1 MSDKPL
7 TDVAFS
13 SFDLHPALLAGLEA
27 AGFSRCTPIQ
37 ALTLPVALP
46 GGDVAGQAQTGT
58 GKTLAFLVAVMNRLL
73 TRPALAERKPE
84 DPRALILA
92 PTRELAIQIH
102 KDAVKFGSDLG
113 LRFALVYGGVD
124 YDKQRELLQQG
135 VDVIIA
141 TPGRLIDYVKQ
152 HKVVSLHACEVCVL
166 DEADRMFDLGFIKD
180 IRFLLR
186 RMPIRTERQTL
197 LFSATL
203 SHRVL
208 ELAYEHMNEPEK
220 LVVEAETITAA
231 RVRQRL
237 YYPADEEK
245 LPLLIGLLS
254 RSEGARTM
262 VFVNTKMFVE
272 RVARA
277 LERAGYRVGVLSGD
291 VPQKKRE
298 SLLKKF
304 QAGQLEILVATDVAA
319 RGLHIDGVSH
329 VYNYDLPFDAEDYVH
344 RIGRTARLGA
354 EGDAISFACERYA
367 MGLPDIEAYIEQ
379 KIPSEPVTAELL
391 TPLPRKPRE
400 RVEGEEGE
408 DNESV
413 SEIFREAREA
423 RAAEEERR
431 GGGRSGGSRSGGGR
445 DGERRPPR
453 RKAAVAAGAV
463 GATGVAV
470 AVATNG
476 TDTTSASDAA
486 AEGGA
491 AVAGEG
497 RGRRR
502 RSGNA
507 DRAPGAEAGAP
518 GTRSPA
524 GQAPANDE
532 HAPRKRRRRRR
543 GKPVDGAVAD
553 GNANGSAQA
562 GSPAQVPATRQG
574 PAPAATPPG
583 HGNKESFFGRIGRRL
598 RSLVGGH

>member
-7 TDVAFS
+7 TDITFS
-13 SFDLHPALLAGLEA
+13 SFDLHPALLAGLEG

-37 ALTLPVALP
+37 AMTLPVALA
-46 GGDVAGQAQTGT
+46 GRDVAGQAQTGT

-73 TRPALAERKPE
+73 SRPALAERKPE

-102 KDAVKFGSDLG
+102 KDAVKFGADLG

-124 YDKQRELLQQG
+124 YDKQRELLQKG

-237 YYPADEEK
+237 YYPSDEEK

-272 RVARA
+272 RVARS

-431 GGGRSGGSRSGGGR
+431 GGGRSGSSRSGGAR

-453 RKAAVAAGAV
+453 RKAAVAASA
-463 GATGVAV
+463 ATAAGVAV
-470 AVATNG
+470 AVASNG
-476 TDTTSASDAA
+476 SG
-486 AEGGA
+486 E
-491 AVAGEG
+491 AVATEQPGESPAAGGEG
-497 RGRRR
+497 RGRRS
-502 RSGNA
+502 RSAG
-507 DRAPGAEAGAP
+507 DSRPPRAEAGDNGPSQPDEA
-518 GTRSPA
+518 
-524 GQAPANDE
+524 QAE
-532 HAPRKRRRRRR
+532 GERAPRKRRRRRR
-543 GKPVDGAVAD
+543 GKPVDGASTA
-553 GNANGSAQA
+553 GNEQA
-562 GSPAQVPATRQG
+562 GSPSQVPATRQG
-574 PAPAATPPG
+574 AAPAVPAAE
-583 HGNKESFFGRIGRRL
+583 HVAKDSFFGRIGRRL
-598 RSLVGGH
+598 RSLVGGN

>member
-7 TDVAFS
+7 TDITFS
-13 SFDLHPALLAGLEA
+13 SFELHPALLAGLES
-27 AGFSRCTPIQ
+27 AGFTRCTPIQ

-58 GKTLAFLVAVMNRLL
+58 GKTLAFLVTVVNRLL
-73 TRPALAERKPE
+73 TKPALADRKPE

-102 KDAVKFGSDLG
+102 KDAVKFGSELG
-113 LRFALVYGGVD
+113 LKFALVYGGVD
-124 YDKQRELLQQG
+124 YDKQRQMLQEG
-135 VDVIIA
+135 ADVIIA

-186 RMPIRTERQTL
+186 RMPARTERQTL
-197 LFSATL
+197 LYSATL

-220 LVVEAETITAA
+220 IVVETETITAA
-231 RVRQRL
+231 RVRQKL

-245 LPLLIGLLS
+245 LPLLLGLLS

-262 VFVNTKMFVE
+262 IFVNTKVFVE

-319 RGLHIDGVSH
+319 RGLHIDGVQY

-367 MGLPDIEAYIEQ
+367 MGLPDIEAYIDQ
-379 KIPSEPVTAELL
+379 KIPSEPVTEDLL
-391 TPLPRKPRE
+391 VALPRKPRE
-400 RVEGEEGE
+400 GVEAQAAEG
-408 DNESV
+408 ESV
-413 SEIFREAREA
+413 SEIFREAREQRAAEDARRGGPRKASGGRGSGGGGRGAGGESRGERGPRPPRRRKEEAGDAAAAAPARPQAA
-423 RAAEEERR
+423 RAAEAPVGVGEEPA
-431 GGGRSGGSRSGGGR
+431 
-445 DGERRPPR
+445 RP
-453 RKAAVAAGAV
+453 
-463 GATGVAV
+463 
-470 AVATNG
+470 
-476 TDTTSASDAA
+476 
-486 AEGGA
+486 
-491 AVAGEG
+491 
-497 RGRRR
+497 
-502 RSGNA
+502 
-507 DRAPGAEAGAP
+507 
-518 GTRSPA
+518 
-524 GQAPANDE
+524 
-532 HAPRKRRRRRR
+532 PRKRRRRRR
-543 GKPVDGAVAD
+543 GRSIEGAEANPPQAA
-553 GNANGSAQA
+553 GANGA
-562 GSPAQVPATRQG
+562 GGKPAANGASNPNGTGARPASGPREIKARPARASG
-574 PAPAATPPG
+574 KPAPQAASTATDKP
-583 HGNKESFFGRIGRRL
+583 SSLISRIGSGL
-598 RSLVGGH
+598 KKLVTRGPRTQH

>member
-7 TDVAFS
+7 TDVTFS
-13 SFDLHPALLAGLEA
+13 SFDLHPALLSGLES
-27 AGFSRCTPIQ
+27 AGFARCTPIQ

-46 GGDVAGQAQTGT
+46 GRDVAGQAQTGT
-58 GKTLAFLVAVMNRLL
+58 GKTLAFLVTVMNRLL

-102 KDAVKFGSDLG
+102 KDAVKFGADLG

-152 HKVVSLHACEVCVL
+152 HKVVSLHACEICVL

-186 RMPIRTERQTL
+186 RMPERGTRQTL

-220 LVVEAETITAA
+220 LVVETETITAA
-231 RVRQRL
+231 RVRQRI
-237 YYPADEEK
+237 YYPADDEK
-245 LPLLIGLLS
+245 IRLLLGLLS

-262 VFVNTKMFVE
+262 VFVNTKAFVE
-272 RVARA
+272 RVARS

-304 QAGQLEILVATDVAA
+304 QAGQLELLVATDVAA

-367 MGLPDIEAYIEQ
+367 VSLPDIEAYIEQ

-391 TPLPRKPRE
+391 TPLPRPE
-400 RVEGEEGE
+400 RAPVEGGEE
-408 DNESV
+408 ESV
-413 SEIFREAREA
+413 SEIFREAREQK
-423 RAAEEERR
+423 AADEERR
-431 GGGRSGGSRSGGGR
+431 GGGRSAGAGGAGRSRSGGSSSGAPRTR
-445 DGERRPPR
+445 DGKPRPPR
-453 RKAAVAAGAV
+453 GPRSEAKKPQDEIAVAAVPAEPRP
-463 GATGVAV
+463 VA
-470 AVATNG
+470 APT
-476 TDTTSASDAA
+476 AA
-486 AEGGA
+486 APA
-491 AVAGEG
+491 DASQGE
-497 RGRRR
+497 R
-502 RSGNA
+502 
-507 DRAPGAEAGAP
+507 
-518 GTRSPA
+518 
-524 GQAPANDE
+524 
-532 HAPRKRRRRRR
+532 APRKRRRRRHGR
-543 GKPVDGAVAD
+543 PLED
-553 GNANGSAQA
+553 QA
-562 GSPAQVPATRQG
+562 GAPSASKQAAST
-574 PAPAATPPG
+574 PAAKAGAPVTGAP
-583 HGNKESFFGRIGRRL
+583 SFLTRLGRRL
-598 RSLVGGH
+598 KSLVSGS